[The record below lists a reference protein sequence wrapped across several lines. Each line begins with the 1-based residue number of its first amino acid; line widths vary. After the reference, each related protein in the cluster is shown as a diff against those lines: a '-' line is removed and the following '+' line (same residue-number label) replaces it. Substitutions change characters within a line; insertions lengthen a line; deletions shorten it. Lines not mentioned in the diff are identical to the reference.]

1 MTATENPGAY
11 SLVAYAHDRNGAPVG
26 YRIRRDDLD
35 GTTAGVITRAED
47 GAWIISQQYSNG
59 SWRRLDGTYATPA
72 SALAAFAATAAF
84 GT

>member
-11 SLVAYAHDRNGAPVG
+11 SLAPYSHDHDGAALG
-26 YRIRRDDLD
+26 YVIRRGDLN

-47 GAWIISQQYSNG
+47 GAWLVSQQYSNG

-72 SALAAFAATAAF
+72 SALAAFTATAATA
-84 GT
+84 